1 MPVTFEQDL
10 SVVTPNASTLIDSDR
25 APEVDAMDDDMPEA
39 ADPGCL
45 DEGRPENDHSGTYDE
60 ELEAIFEAT
69 QLADLRIAVQF
80 IQALQS
86 ASLDDK
92 YNAMDSKW
100 LE

>member
-1 MPVTFEQDL
+1 MMICL
-10 SVVTPNASTLIDSDR
+10 RLRIL
-25 APEVDAMDDDMPEA
+25 A
-39 ADPGCL
+39 AWMK
-45 DEGRPENDHSGTYDE
+45 EGQKNDHSGTYDE

-100 LE
+100 LEQLRNPPDPDLSH